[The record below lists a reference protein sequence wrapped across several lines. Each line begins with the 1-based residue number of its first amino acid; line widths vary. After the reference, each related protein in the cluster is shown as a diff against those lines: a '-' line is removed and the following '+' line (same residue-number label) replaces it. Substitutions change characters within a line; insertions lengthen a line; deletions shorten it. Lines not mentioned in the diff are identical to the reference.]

1 MSNGLVLT
9 RKAGQGVEFTD
20 SLTGEKHGMTVLR
33 VTGGNV
39 RFHFDTAQPIELCI
53 GQYAPVA
60 GLDLELTLLGL
71 ARGQAKFGF
80 DGAKTVKILRTELT
94 KNDHR

>member
-1 MSNGLVLT
+1 MSKGLVLT

-20 SLTGEKHGMTVLR
+20 TLTGAKHGMAVLR
-33 VTGGNV
+33 VNDGNV
-39 RFHFDTAQPIELCI
+39 RFHFDTCRPIELCI
-53 GQYAPVA
+53 GQYAPVT
-60 GLDLELTLLGL
+60 GLDLELTLLGI

-94 KNDHR
+94 KNDYR